1 MKKRSLGK
9 ALRVAALAGL
19 ALLGAC
25 VGDGDE
31 VITTVTPAGPGGE
44 LFTRYVSLGNSITAG
59 FQSSGINDS
68 LQVRAYPVLL
78 AQRAAGTFNAPLIA
92 RPGCPRPFTA
102 PLGTTGRVGGN
113 TADSC
118 VRINS
123 PRLVNNLAVPGAR
136 LADLLQF
143 PSGQLASLNTLL
155 IGPRTQVRA
164 MIEAHPT
171 FVSVWIGNN
180 DALEATLGGI
190 LGPRAAG
197 ADSSL
202 TSLAAFT
209 TRLNALVDSIKFA
222 APQGAMLVGV
232 VNAIAAAPLIQPGAY
247 FYLARDGVTGA
258 FQGKPV
264 NANCSPVTLLG
275 QPNPL
280 AANMVSFQI
289 LSDTNFPE
297 INCDPAAYGAADPR
311 RGAYLLDTSEQA
323 IVTARVN
330 AFNAAIQA
338 AATANNWVYV
348 DPNAILGEFANERD
362 GNGRYQRLRKCQAL
376 PGALASGNAA
386 AVQAAVLTSCPV
398 PPTGA
403 TAPFAAPNFFGS
415 LLSFDGVHPSTE
427 AHLILAGRM
436 AARINQTY
444 GTNLST
450 AIS

>member
-1 MKKRSLGK
+1 MKTRSLGK
-9 ALRVAALAGL
+9 VLRLATVAGA

-31 VITTVTPAGPGGE
+31 LITTRTPAGPGGE
-44 LFTRYVSLGNSITAG
+44 LFTRYVALGNSITAG

-78 AQRAAGTFNAPLIA
+78 AQRAATPFESPLIA
-92 RPGCPRPFTA
+92 RPGCPRPFVA
-102 PLGTTGRVGGN
+102 PLGQGGRVG

-136 LADLLQF
+136 IADLLQF
-143 PSGQLASLNTLL
+143 PSGQLGSLNTLL
-155 IGPRTQVRA
+155 VGPRTQVRA

-197 ADSSL
+197 ADSTL
-202 TSLAAFT
+202 TPLAAFN
-209 TRLNALVDSIKFA
+209 TRLTALVDSIKFA

-232 VNAIAAAPLIQPGAY
+232 VNAVQAAPLIQPGAY
-247 FYLARDGVTGA
+247 FFLARDPATGA
-258 FQGKPV
+258 YQGKPV
-264 NANCSPVTLLG
+264 NANCSPVTALG
-275 QPNPL
+275 QLNPL

-289 LSDTNFPE
+289 LSDANFLE
-297 INCDPAAYGAADPR
+297 INCDPNAYPAADPR
-311 RGAYLLDTSEQA
+311 RGAYLLDTQEQA

-338 AATANNWVYV
+338 AANANNWLYV
-348 DPNAILGEFANERD
+348 NPNEVLLPYLLEKDA
-362 GNGRYQRLRKCQAL
+362 NGRYPRLRKCQD
-376 PGALASGNAA
+376 LATATTVLA
-386 AVQAAVLTSCPV
+386 FQAAVLNSCPV
-398 PPTGA
+398 TGPT
-403 TAPFAAPNFFGS
+403 AAPNFFGS
-415 LLSFDGVHPSTE
+415 LMSFDGVHPSTE
-427 AHLILAGRM
+427 AHRILAG
-436 AARINQTY
+436 AFAQRINAKY
-444 GTNLST
+444 GTTLST
-450 AIS
+450 ATT